1 MTTALYTLTDD
12 DDVEALRDEHQAD
25 LVQLYGSFTDYCA
38 QA

>member
-12 DDVEALRDEHQAD
+12 DAVHALRDEHEAD
-25 LVQLYGSFTDYCA
+25 LVQLYGDFSDNCA